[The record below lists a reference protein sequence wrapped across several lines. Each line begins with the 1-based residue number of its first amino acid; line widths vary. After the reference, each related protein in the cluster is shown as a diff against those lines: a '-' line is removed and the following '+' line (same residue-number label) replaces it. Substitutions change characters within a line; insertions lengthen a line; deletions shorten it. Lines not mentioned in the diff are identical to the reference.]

1 MEKAETFNSYF
12 SSVYIKDGSSSISCP
27 NMNCF
32 SDIPPINV
40 DNDGVL
46 KLILDLQPRKAT
58 EPDKIPTCL
67 LKEIA
72 YYCASSYITISSR
85 EIM

>member
-12 SSVYIKDGSSSISCP
+12 SSVYIKDGSLSISCP

-32 SDIPPINV
+32 SDMSPINV
-40 DNDGVL
+40 DNDGVF
-46 KLILDLQPRKAT
+46 KLILDLQPHKAT
-58 EPDKIPTCL
+58 EPPTCL